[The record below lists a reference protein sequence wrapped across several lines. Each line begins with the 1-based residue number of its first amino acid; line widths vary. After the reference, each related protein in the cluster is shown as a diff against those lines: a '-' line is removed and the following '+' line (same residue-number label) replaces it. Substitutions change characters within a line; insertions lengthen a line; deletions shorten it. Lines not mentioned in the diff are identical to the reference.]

1 MNWTG
6 TKKKHEKE
14 TFAVTVKYRSNVVI
28 MMSLST
34 CTAQYIKLIILNFSD
49 EEEQRDNKRLLRMF
63 NLQEPPSKNQRNIQD
78 FEAEMEAEL
87 DRRALEIEVQGGM
100 EHQKSISRSSS
111 NTSLNKSPRASP
123 VPGSSSTDTSNKKS
137 SLKRQIQSKSPAVAP
152 KTVRFTSSEDAPS
165 SSALS
170 VNANSEDEEGQSQ
183 ASSSDKKAKVL
194 YDELYFD
201 SDEDDDE
208 KKKSSEKRRFMTDDE
223 LFYDPS
229 SDAKDQAWID
239 KKRRKSYG
247 ESTALPPPSPKGS
260 KEAST
265 SGAVQQNSSG
275 STSSTPLPSTDA
287 VLNCPACFTT
297 VCHDCQRHDLYVG
310 QYRAMF
316 VSNCIINKQETL
328 RIPERKNSKRNKKN
342 KAQASDFG
350 NFVND
355 SGSDEFHSVLC
366 RVCKTQVAMYDNE
379 EVYHF
384 FNVLASQP

>member
-1 MNWTG
+1 
-6 TKKKHEKE
+6 
-14 TFAVTVKYRSNVVI
+14 
-28 MMSLST
+28 
-34 CTAQYIKLIILNFSD
+34 
-49 EEEQRDNKRLLRMF
+49 MF

-123 VPGSSSTDTSNKKS
+123 VPGSSSTDALNKKS
-137 SLKRQIQSKSPAVAP
+137 SLKRQIQPKSSTS
-152 KTVRFTSSEDAPS
+152 KTVRFRSSEDASS

-170 VNANSEDEEGQSQ
+170 VNVNNKNEDGQSQ
-183 ASSSDKKAKVL
+183 VSSSEKKAKVL

-247 ESTALPPPSPKGS
+247 ESTAKLPPPSPQRS
-260 KEAST
+260 QKETST
-265 SGAVQQNSSG
+265 SAAVHDNPSDA
-275 STSSTPLPSTDA
+275 TLSTPLPSTDA
-287 VLNCPACFTT
+287 ILNCPACFTT
-297 VCHDCQRHDLYVG
+297 VCHDCQRHELYVG

-316 VSNCIINKQETL
+316 VSNCVINKQETL
-328 RIPERKNSKRNKKN
+328 RVPEKKNIKRNKKS
-342 KAQASDFG
+342 KAQASTFA

-355 SGSDEFHSVLC
+355 SGSDEFNPVTC
-366 RVCKTQVAMYDNE
+366 RVCKTQVAMYDND